1 MLKKYIKLFLESSS
15 FQTKNTTNPSYFDI
29 AKQIEDEQGI
39 KDLEASRIINNASQE
54 ISPSEYADLLNH
66 NIPVISNNQNQSSQ
80 EEINYKISP
89 SEYSDLLNKNNIT
102 PSRNYLFNQ
111 RPPKKKT

>member
-15 FQTKNTTNPSYFDI
+15 FQTKNTTNPSYLDI
-29 AKQIEDEQGI
+29 AKQIEDEQRI
-39 KDLEASRIINNASQE
+39 KDLEASRIINNAPE
-54 ISPSEYADLLNH
+54 GSE
-66 NIPVISNNQNQSSQ
+66 
-80 EEINYKISP
+80 ISP